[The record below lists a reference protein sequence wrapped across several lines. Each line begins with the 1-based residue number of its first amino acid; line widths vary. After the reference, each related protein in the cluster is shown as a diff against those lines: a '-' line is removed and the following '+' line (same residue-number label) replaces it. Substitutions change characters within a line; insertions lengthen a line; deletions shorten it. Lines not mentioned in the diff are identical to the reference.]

1 MLTANQ
7 TIQKRN
13 FNVRAK
19 RSRSQRTSLTH
30 RNTEEKVS
38 FLTHN
43 DIFRHLNLDE
53 LNELERT
60 TTTITCLP
68 GRVIYRPGERGN
80 TLFILQSG
88 SVQLYHLSTDGRKL
102 IIATLVTGD
111 CFGEML
117 LLGQET
123 HNCFAEVVENSLLC
137 AINKQDIEHLLV
149 NKPGVTLAL
158 LQKVGQRLVQLEAQ
172 LINTTFK
179 SMPARLAALLLQL
192 ARPLDQ
198 TTLVVEGLSHEEL
211 AERLGVYRETV
222 SSTLRDLREAGT
234 IELGR
239 KHITICEPER
249 LKNIAESDNKGS

>member
-1 MLTANQ
+1 MH
-7 TIQKRN
+7 
-13 FNVRAK
+13 VRAK
-19 RSRSQRTSLTH
+19 RSRSQRASLSY
-30 RNTEEKVS
+30 NKAEEKVS
-38 FLTHN
+38 FLAHS

-60 TTTITCLP
+60 TTTITCPP

-80 TLFILQSG
+80 ALFILQVG

-123 HNCFAEVVENSLLC
+123 HNCFAEAVENSHVC
-137 AINKQDIEHLLV
+137 VINKQDIEYLLA
-149 NKPGVTLAL
+149 NKPTVTLAL
-158 LQKVGQRLVQLEAQ
+158 LQKMGQRLVLLEAQ

-192 ARPLDQ
+192 AHPQEQ
-198 TTLVVEGLSHEEL
+198 TTLVVKGLSHEEL

-222 SSTLRDLREAGT
+222 STALRDLREAGT

-239 KHITICEPER
+239 KHITICEPAR
-249 LKNIAESDNKGS
+249 LKHIADSDNKGG